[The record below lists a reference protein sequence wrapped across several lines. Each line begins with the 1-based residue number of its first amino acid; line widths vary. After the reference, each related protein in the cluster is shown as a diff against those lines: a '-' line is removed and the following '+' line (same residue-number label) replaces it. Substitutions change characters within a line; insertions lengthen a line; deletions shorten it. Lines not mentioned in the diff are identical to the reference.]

1 MQNRHE
7 TLLIT
12 GLALLLATSIL
23 LFVPMLANAF
33 AIKTHI
39 VVLGMLAL
47 AIIGVAGRRSMTLRL
62 PAGAA
67 AVGLVLLLLAAT
79 LSALLAQHAGL
90 AARAWVEVMALV
102 LLVIGIYNLTRLD
115 AAQRWLESALIVAA
129 TGVALFALKQ
139 FFLPALLDPGFHAL
153 GKMRVYS
160 TLGNSNLAA
169 LAILPALPMAAFR
182 AVSAQRLRRW
192 LHVGTLCVLLAGLLV
207 TQSRHAVLALTVMLL
222 VGLVWLLP
230 PLARRIT
237 LATVVV
243 GVAIIGA
250 LLWWVDLPP
259 SLLHSIK
266 GRWFIWSTA
275 AEMLWQHPWTG
286 VGPGHFGLLHPDYQ
300 AQLFASGAFDGYFDN
315 AARTQEAHNQFLHWG
330 ATAGGAG
337 LLGFSVLCATLLWQ
351 GWRSPALRAH
361 APQWYLALVGYL
373 VAMLFV
379 AILAYTAIALIFW
392 LVLALVWRHI
402 DAVPHSRSAPAV
414 LRSIVLLGLAVL
426 LATAGVWAMRDIRA
440 GYHEARG
447 DMRMEERDLW
457 GASREY
463 QRGRSICPTCS
474 DLGKKYATTLYLS
487 GQLEEALQELRAVRA
502 TSGDI
507 ALRILEGEVLTRLNH
522 LDEAEAVYRQI
533 IANFPKMV
541 GPRFILGQVYALQ
554 GKHEQ
559 AEREFRQVLDI
570 EPSPYNLNLTSDKV
584 ELQKEIAR
592 QYLREQGSAVVRP

>member
-7 TLLIT
+7 TALIT

-23 LFVPMLANAF
+23 LFVPLLANAF
-33 AIKTHI
+33 AVKTHI
-39 VVLGMLAL
+39 VVLGILAL
-47 AIIGVAGRRSMTLRL
+47 AIIGVAGRQPMTLRR
-62 PAGAA
+62 PGGAA
-67 AVGLVLLLLAAT
+67 AAGLVLLLLAAS
-79 LSALLAQHAGL
+79 LSALLAQHAEL
-90 AARAWVEVMALV
+90 AARAWVEVMALA
-102 LLVIGIYNLTRLD
+102 LLVTGIYNLTRLD
-115 AAQRWLESALIVAA
+115 TAQRRLESALILAA
-129 TGVALFALKQ
+129 GGVALFALKQ

-169 LAILPALPMAAFR
+169 LAILPAIPLAVFR
-182 AVSAQRLRRW
+182 ALSAQRLRRW
-192 LHVGTLCVLLAGLLV
+192 LYAGTSCALLAGLLV
-207 TQSRHAVLALTVMLL
+207 TQSRHAVLALAVMLL

-230 PLARRIT
+230 PVARRIT
-237 LATVVV
+237 LAAVLLGAV
-243 GVAIIGA
+243 ILCA

-259 SLLHSIK
+259 ALLHSIK

-275 AEMLWQHPWTG
+275 AEMLWQHPWAG
-286 VGPGHFGLLHPDYQ
+286 VGPGHFALMHPDYQ
-300 AQLFASGAFDGYFDN
+300 TQLFASGAFDAYFDN
-315 AARTQEAHNQFLHWG
+315 AARIQEAHNQFLHWG
-330 ATAGGAG
+330 ATAGGLG
-337 LLGFSVLCATLLWQ
+337 LLGFALLCATLLWQ

-379 AILAYTAIALIFW
+379 AILAYTVIALIFW

-402 DAVPHSRSAPAV
+402 DAVPHYRSAPAV
-414 LRSIVLLGLAVL
+414 VRPVAMLGLAVL
-426 LATAGVWAMRDIRA
+426 LASAGVWALRDLRA

-457 GASREY
+457 NAAREY
-463 QRGRSICPTCS
+463 QRGRAICPTCS

-487 GQLEEALQELRAVRA
+487 GQLGPALQELRALRA
-502 TSGDI
+502 TSGDV
-507 ALRILEGEVLTRLNH
+507 ALRILEGEVLTRLNR

-541 GPRFILGQVYALQ
+541 GPRFILAQVYALQ
-554 GKHEQ
+554 GKHAQ
-559 AEREFRQVLDI
+559 AEQEFRQVLDI

-584 ELQKEIAR
+584 ELQKDIAR
-592 QYLREQGSAVVRP
+592 QYLRDRGSAAVAP